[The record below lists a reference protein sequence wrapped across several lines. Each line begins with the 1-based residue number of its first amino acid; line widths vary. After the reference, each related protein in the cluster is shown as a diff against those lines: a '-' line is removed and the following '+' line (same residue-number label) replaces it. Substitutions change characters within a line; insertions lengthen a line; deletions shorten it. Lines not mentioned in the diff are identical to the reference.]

1 MQKPKLIVVL
11 GPTASGKSDLA
22 VELARKFNGEVISA
36 DSRQVYT
43 GINLLSGKVTKKE
56 AGKIPHHLIDVINPK
71 KQFSVTDFQKLGK
84 QKIQEIIARGKTP
97 IICGGTGLYIDALVY
112 DTVLPDVPPNK
123 KLRTQLTAKSSAEL
137 FAVLS
142 KLDPTRAQSIDAHNP
157 VRLIRAIEIA
167 TALGKV
173 PKIKKSSSYDVE
185 WIYLDF
191 PDDILKARINT
202 RLLERIKAGML
213 REAKKLH
220 DSGVSYKRMNELGL
234 ECRTCAKYLQKKI
247 TKQELIDELSNDIWH
262 YVKRQR
268 TWFKK
273 FAK

>member
-1 MQKPKLIVVL
+1 MER
-11 GPTASGKSDLA
+11 SGSSLERA
-22 VELARKFNGEVISA
+22 
-36 DSRQVYT
+36 
-43 GINLLSGKVTKKE
+43 
-56 AGKIPHHLIDVINPK
+56 
-71 KQFSVTDFQKLGK
+71 
-84 QKIQEIIARGKTP
+84 
-97 IICGGTGLYIDALVY
+97 
-112 DTVLPDVPPNK
+112 
-123 KLRTQLTAKSSAEL
+123 AKSSAEL
-137 FAVLS
+137 FAALS
-142 KLDPTRAQSIDAHNP
+142 KLDPERSKTIDAQNP

-173 PKIKKSSSYDVE
+173 PKIKKTSAYDVE

-191 PDDILKARINT
+191 PDDVLKKRINT

-220 DSGVSYKRMNELGL
+220 DCGVSYKRMNELGL
-234 ECRTCAKYLQKKI
+234 ECRSCAKYLQKKYKGTHI
-247 TKQELIDELSNDIWH
+247 LQDGAKNELIAELNNDIWH